1 MPAFAAPCPAEQRVD
16 PRQRGDVIILLATV
30 TATLELLGQMTA
42 REPEAEGLIR
52 VVRETWG

>member
-1 MPAFAAPCPAEQRVD
+1 MRDTFEQHRSAPRPDILV
-16 PRQRGDVIILLATV
+16 LLATV

-52 VVRETWG
+52 VVRETFGV

>member
-1 MPAFAAPCPAEQRVD
+1 MLV
-16 PRQRGDVIILLATV
+16 ATV

-42 REPEAEGLIR
+42 KEPEAEGLIR